1 MLLVAR
7 KLFPEIPAMNEP
19 ETRIELWKRL
29 LQPSSGE
36 LLAELAAGDLH
47 RISWLQALR
56 ESWGGE
62 LVSVGL
68 ELVEARR
75 RAAVKFQIATNRVPG
90 SAWTTR
96 LGPRGY
102 RMRKTFA
109 CECSL
114 RCTQKD

>member
-7 KLFPEIPAMNEP
+7 KLFPEISAMNEP

-29 LQPSSGE
+29 LQPSSVE
-36 LLAELAAGDLH
+36 LLAELEAGDLH

-62 LVSVGL
+62 LVSVAL

-75 RAAVKFQIATNRVPG
+75 RAAVK
-90 SAWTTR
+90 
-96 LGPRGY
+96 L
-102 RMRKTFA
+102 
-109 CECSL
+109 SL
-114 RCTQKD
+114 IHI

>member
-75 RAAVKFQIATNRVPG
+75 RAAVKQPERVRRSQRTVAQAAQRAG
-90 SAWTTR
+90 AR
-96 LGPRGY
+96 R
-102 RMRKTFA
+102 RAR
-109 CECSL
+109 
-114 RCTQKD
+114 R